1 MQYLA
6 QWTEIVRIIAPFFSN
21 FRVFVRQDVQTYT
34 VAVKSNVVEEY
45 SGSVRIFSTNIML
58 MILNFE
64 IVRASLDRCGYF
76 SQLAILLRT
85 TISVDVTILY

>member
-34 VAVKSNVVEEY
+34 AAIKSNVVEEY
-45 SGSVRIFSTNIML
+45 SGSVCTFSTNIML

-64 IVRASLDRCGYF
+64 IVRALLDRCGYF
-76 SQLAILLRT
+76 
-85 TISVDVTILY
+85 